1 MLRETP
7 AVAITAAFACG
18 VAVGLCPLLV
28 RLAISH
34 FWLAAGFLSATFW
47 IVVGIGLTNAGVRVL
62 RTDRD
67 GAVHILP
74 DGKDVEVT
82 CFVPCLPVGGNDLRR
97 AQAPDQKKNEEQP

>member
-1 MLRETP
+1 VLRETP

-18 VAVGLCPLLV
+18 VAVDLCPLLV

-34 FWLAAGFLSATFW
+34 LWLAAGFLSATFL

-74 DGKDVEVT
+74 DG
-82 CFVPCLPVGGNDLRR
+82 FVPCLPVGGNDLRR